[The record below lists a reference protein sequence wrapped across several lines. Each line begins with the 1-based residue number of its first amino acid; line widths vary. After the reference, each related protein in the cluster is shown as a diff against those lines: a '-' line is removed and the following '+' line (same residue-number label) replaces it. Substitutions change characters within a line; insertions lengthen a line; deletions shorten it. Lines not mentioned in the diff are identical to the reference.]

1 MSLDRNAVLAVII
14 EQIRIVEPALAG
26 QEIKAEDSMAQI
38 GLDSMSR
45 QEVLILGMEALGLNL
60 PMVQLFGP
68 RNLGELADLLHA
80 KLQG

>member
-1 MSLDRNAVLAVII
+1 MDRNAVLAVII

-26 QEIKAEDSMAQI
+26 REIKAEDSMAEI

>member
-38 GLDSMSR
+38 GLDSMLR
-45 QEVLILGMEALGLNL
+45 QEVLILAMEALGLNL

-68 RNLGELADLLHA
+68 RNLGELAELLHA

>member
-1 MSLDRNAVLAVII
+1 MDRNAVLAVII
-14 EQIRIVEPALAG
+14 EQIRVVEPVLAG
-26 QEIKAEDSMAQI
+26 QEIKAEDSMVQI

-45 QEVLILGMEALGLNL
+45 QEVLILAMEALGLNL

-80 KLQG
+80 QLPR

>member
-1 MSLDRNAVLAVII
+1 MDRNAVLAVLI
-14 EQIRIVEPALAG
+14 EQIHIVEPALAG
-26 QEIKAEDSMAQI
+26 QEIKAEDSMARI
-38 GLDSMSR
+38 GLDSISR
-45 QEVLILGMEALGLNL
+45 QDVLILGMEALGLNL

>member
-1 MSLDRNAVLAVII
+1 MDRNAVLAVLI
-14 EQIRIVEPALAG
+14 EQIRIVEPALAE
-26 QEIKAEDSMAQI
+26 QEIKAEDSMAAI